1 MLPYLNHGFL
11 LMISNGNCFVHLE
24 HKDIAIQ
31 PKVVKMVFILVTK
44 GSILDDFIVI
54 FFRVKLY
61 RMTKFESI
69 ICLNI
74 DIKAKI

>member
-1 MLPYLNHGFL
+1 
-11 LMISNGNCFVHLE
+11 MISNENCFVHLE
-24 HKDIAIQ
+24 HKDIEIKL
-31 PKVVKMVFILVTK
+31 KVVKMVFILFTK

-61 RMTKFESI
+61 RMTTFESI

-74 DIKAKI
+74 DFKAKI